1 MGISSEKLLSPSQIS
16 GIKKNLEKIFS
27 SEANNQ
33 LTIDLQKFLNQINRI
48 LKHLEQSTEI
58 VTHTSGKNA
67 GKVKGLSIVKSRSLS
82 QRYLAEGYL
91 LIFKFREFL
100 LEQTIDYRYYYSD
113 NMGSHVTAFTE
124 DEILKYIKFGTI
136 AIQLNPGAL
145 KLKNPALNNPYEIL
159 MNKYYGVFTQGGY
172 MRQGKN
178 TSARLVV
185 NPTFAKYVGQNPKLI
200 NQRRPNSRQLFN
212 AGHIYEAIDT
222 AISAYLQLQK
232 TKLDDKSL
240 PGSAEKQLL
249 ASYIFGKYLM
259 YDSKIAS
266 QGPDNTISKT
276 SIKSNDA
283 DLYDYR
289 TIIKQLRDIQTI
301 CKGGLKSPM
310 EIQKKITELFLNK
323 NDFNC
328 EEQMQKTAQLAFQK
342 LTTILN
348 NQLKNKT

>member
-1 MGISSEKLLSPSQIS
+1 MSGHSDRILSASQIS

-27 SEANNQ
+27 SEVNKE
-33 LTIDLQKFLNQINRI
+33 LTMDLQKFLSQISRI
-48 LKHLEQSTEI
+48 LKHLEQSTET

-67 GKVKGLSIVKSRSLS
+67 GKVKGLSIAKSRTLS
-82 QRYLAEGYL
+82 QRYLAQGYL

-113 NMGSHVTAFTE
+113 NMGNHVTAFTE

-136 AIQLNPGAL
+136 AIQLNPGTL
-145 KLKNPALNNPYEIL
+145 KNNKNPALNNPYELL

-178 TSARLVV
+178 TSGRFVA
-185 NPTFAKYVGQNPKLI
+185 NPTFTKYIGQNPKLI

-232 TKLDDKSL
+232 TKLNDKPL

-249 ASYIFGKYLM
+249 TSYIFGKYLM
-259 YDSKIAS
+259 YDSKTAS
-266 QGPDNTISKT
+266 QGPDNTISNT

-289 TIIKQLRDIQTI
+289 TIIKQLRDIQKI
-301 CKGGLKSPM
+301 CKGGLKSPR
-310 EIQKKITELFLNK
+310 EITNKITELFLNK
-323 NDFNC
+323 NDFDC
-328 EEQMQKTAQLAFQK
+328 EKQMEETAQLAFQK
-342 LTTILN
+342 LTTMLN
-348 NQLKNKT
+348 NQLKK